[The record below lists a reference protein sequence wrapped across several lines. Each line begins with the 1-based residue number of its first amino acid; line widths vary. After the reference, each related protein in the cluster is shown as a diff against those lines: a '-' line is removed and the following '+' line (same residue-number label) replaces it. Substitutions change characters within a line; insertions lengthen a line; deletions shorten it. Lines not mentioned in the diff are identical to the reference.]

1 VELFRGAIA
10 LLNPISWPEPFGL
23 VMAEALATG
32 TPVLAFPNG
41 AAPEIV
47 EHGLTGYLCAGEDAM
62 TAAIRQVPGL
72 DRRRCRAAAEQS
84 FSLDRMAKDHVR
96 LYQRVLNGLY
106 PLADAGRAAPG
117 ARRRGQ
123 QAARASA

>member
-1 VELFRGAIA
+1 MFRGAIA

-47 EHGLTGYLCAGEDAM
+47 EHGLTGYLCADEDAM
-62 TAAIRQVPGL
+62 TAAIGQVPGL
-72 DRRRCRAAAEQS
+72 ERRRCRAAAEQL
-84 FSLDRMAKDHVR
+84 FSIDRMARDHVR
-96 LYQRVLNGLY
+96 LYRRVLSGRY
-106 PLADAGRAAPG
+106 PLADSRHAAPG
-117 ARRRGQ
+117 AGPQ
-123 QAARASA
+123 QLAPRASA